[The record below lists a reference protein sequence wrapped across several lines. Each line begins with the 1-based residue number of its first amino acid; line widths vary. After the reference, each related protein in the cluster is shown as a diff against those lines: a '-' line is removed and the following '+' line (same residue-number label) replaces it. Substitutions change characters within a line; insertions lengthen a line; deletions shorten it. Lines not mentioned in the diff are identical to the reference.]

1 MVAVEECVALEIA
14 PGPQVNLISW
24 LPVKSLQNPLI
35 DGFFLCQIE
44 NAMSKC
50 TAKQMASSHAGPFQ
64 FKALVAA
71 RARGLDI
78 SLSGIARTSLLK
90 ACKRILISDSFL

>member
-35 DGFFLCQIE
+35 DGFFFVRLKMQCQ
-44 NAMSKC
+44 NA
-50 TAKQMASSHAGPFQ
+50 AKQMASSHVGRFNSRP
-64 FKALVAA
+64 L
-71 RARGLDI
+71 
-78 SLSGIARTSLLK
+78 
-90 ACKRILISDSFL
+90 